1 MQELT
6 LRQQEILLWIRQ
18 YMADHGIPPTRLALC
33 AAMGFRSPNAAES
46 HLRALERKGAIE
58 LVQGVSRG
66 IRLVEEPKEASGL
79 PLIGKVA
86 AGQPILAVA
95 HIESYEPIAPE
106 LFRPVAHYLLRV
118 QGESMRNA
126 GILEGDLVAVHHT
139 LIAQNGQIV
148 VARLEDE
155 VTIKRFYRQGERV
168 ELHPDNPD
176 YPVIEVNLKKRALH
190 IEGVMVGLI
199 RA

>member
-1 MQELT
+1 
-6 LRQQEILLWIRQ
+6 
-18 YMADHGIPPTRLALC
+18 
-33 AAMGFRSPNAAES
+33 
-46 HLRALERKGAIE
+46 
-58 LVQGVSRG
+58 
-66 IRLVEEPKEASGL
+66 
-79 PLIGKVA
+79 
-86 AGQPILAVA
+86 
-95 HIESYEPIAPE
+95 
-106 LFRPVAHYLLRV
+106 
-118 QGESMRNA
+118 MRNA